1 MDKAYAFVTN
11 SDVFH
16 AVVLSDTLTIGQ
28 RWITGM
34 DSNPSWVKCNLYPS
48 VCSGSTWDGNYFY
61 LPDTNTPIVEDLEDN
76 LNGSVKYAGIV
87 NDIVFGSITFDIES
101 FSPEEIQMLD
111 AGMQSD
117 PYIVE
122 IAPNTQVEVGWTW
135 DGSSF
140 NPPVEE
146 L

>member
-1 MDKAYAFVTN
+1 MDKSYAFVTG

-16 AVVLSDTLTIGQ
+16 TIVLSDTLTIGQ
-28 RWITGM
+28 RWIIGM
-34 DSNPSWVKCNLYPS
+34 DSNPSWVKCNLHS
-48 VCSGSTWDGNYFY
+48 SLCSGSTWDGNNFY
-61 LPDTNTPIVEDLEDN
+61 LPDTDSPVIEETEDA

-87 NDIVFGSITFDIES
+87 NDIVFGLITFDVES

-111 AGMQSD
+111 AAMQSE
-117 PYIVE
+117 PYVVE

-140 NPPVEE
+140 HPSVEE